1 MLSQK
6 LTGLRNPLC
15 HTGLVLLAVIGILEV
30 KWRLNLLGRE
40 VPTTIDKA
48 RINNQITAPEL
59 RIIDEEGLNL
69 GVMSLDKALALARER
84 GVDLIEIVST
94 AKPPVARLMSF
105 DKYRY
110 QKEKAGKKERLA
122 LKAASVKHIQ
132 ISPRAAKNDLE
143 NKARQLE
150 KFLGENHPIEIRLR
164 LRGREKYKK
173 EWASGKLEEFL
184 KMITVE
190 HKVLSSAKFMDRS
203 LNVQISKK

>member
-1 MLSQK
+1 MLW
-6 LTGLRNPLC
+6 
-15 HTGLVLLAVIGILEV
+15 LVLLAVADILEGQA
-30 KWRLNLLGRE
+30 KAWNLWGAQE
-40 VPTTIDKA
+40 PITIDKA

-69 GVMSLDKALALARER
+69 GVMSLDKALALAKER
-84 GVDLIEIVST
+84 RVDLIEIVST
-94 AKPPVARLMSF
+94 AKPPVARLISF

-110 QKEKAGKKERLA
+110 QREKTEKKERLA
-122 LKAASVKHIQ
+122 MKTASVKHIQ

-150 KFLGENHPIEIRLR
+150 KFLNENHPIEIRLR

-173 EWASGKLEEFL
+173 EWASGKLQEFL
-184 KMITVE
+184 KMITIE
-190 HKVLSSAKFMDRS
+190 HKVLSSAKFMGRS

>member
-1 MLSQK
+1 M
-6 LTGLRNPLC
+6 
-15 HTGLVLLAVIGILEV
+15 ADILEGQV
-30 KWRLNLLGRE
+30 KAWNLRE
-40 VPTTIDKA
+40 PQESTTIDKA

-59 RIIDEEGLNL
+59 RIIDEEGANL
-69 GVMSLDKALALARER
+69 GVMSLTRALALSKER
-84 GVDLIEIVST
+84 GVDLIEIVAT
-94 AKPPVARLMSF
+94 AKPPVARLMSY

-110 QKEKAGKKERLA
+110 QKEKAEKKERLA
-122 LKAASVKHIQ
+122 LKTASVKHIQ

-150 KFLGENHPIEIRLR
+150 KFLSENHPIEVRLR

-173 EWASGKLEEFL
+173 EWASEKLGEFM

-190 HKVLSSAKFMDRS
+190 HKVLSSAKFMGKS